1 MEEKIN
7 DLEIPKTIAGIK
19 YSWVRS
25 DVDGEEYSDTFD
37 TIEDCI
43 EDAHDCWKHKAGGFD
58 NVDYNGYDEINDRII
73 ERPII
78 LVGYECSIVD
88 KLQLGTIIEI
98 LNKEL
103 SDEFSETV
111 YTELGD
117 NFYHHE
123 KIRSLTNNKQ
133 LEDNLRNFIKDNFTM
148 YPEKMIKIFELR
160 YDLLADEWIK

>member
-1 MEEKIN
+1 MNNITVK
-7 DLEIPKTIAGIK
+7 LPKTEEDTK
-19 YSWVRS
+19 YSWVRA
-25 DVDGEEYSDTFD
+25 DVENSTFDDTFD
-37 TIEDCI
+37 SIEDCI
-43 EDAHDCWKHKAGGFD
+43 EDAHDCWKHKVGGFD
-58 NVDYNGYDEINDRII
+58 NVDYNGYDEINDYTI

-78 LVGYECSIVD
+78 LIGYEFSIVD

-117 NFYHHE
+117 NFCHYE
-123 KIRSLTNNKQ
+123 KIGPLTNNKQ

-148 YPEKMIKIFELR
+148 YPEKMIQTFELR

>member
-7 DLEIPKTIAGIK
+7 DLEIPRSEIGVK
-19 YSWVRS
+19 YSWIRS

-43 EDAHDCWKHKAGGFD
+43 EDAHDCWRIKAGGFD
-58 NVDYNGYDEINDRII
+58 DVDDNGYDEINDCII
-73 ERPII
+73 EKPII
-78 LVGYECSIVD
+78 LIGYECSIVD

-111 YTELGD
+111 YAELGD
-117 NFYHHE
+117 NFYRYE
-123 KIRSLTNNKQ
+123 KIGPLTNNKQ

-148 YPEKMIKIFELR
+148 YPEKMIQTFELR